1 MSIDNQISIKGI
13 TVWLVCA
20 LFFMYEFLLRTVL
33 GTFQHPL
40 MSDLALSPVTFAI
53 LSSTAYQIIYGL
65 MQIPVGIITDRFGL
79 KRTLFCAVLFCALA
93 NVGFAFTHEFTT
105 AVIFRLLMG
114 FGASFGF
121 VCLLVAV
128 YDWMPHKNIAL
139 FIGISQFIGTMGP
152 MLAAGPFNTLA
163 QNEVINWRL
172 LFLGLAIFGGFLALL
187 VLFFVDKNRRT
198 QGKFIILS
206 RPTHITTNLSRILKQ
221 KQTWYI
227 AIFSASVY
235 FAIEYLSENEG
246 ISFLLKKGFSSGFSS
261 YMITVAWLGY
271 ALSCPLLGFISDKI
285 QRRKPVLLISAVIAF
300 IALTGIIYLP
310 LGKGL
315 TLVCFA
321 LLGFGAA
328 GQSVGFAVMSEQ
340 CKGDYLAAGLGFN
353 NAMIMM
359 FAAANAPLIGMLLS
373 NLSKVYPT
381 GLASYQ
387 NAFLIMLGLVMLAI
401 IMSIFGIQETFCK
414 SMRENTSLTP

>member
-1 MSIDNQISIKGI
+1 
-13 TVWLVCA
+13 
-20 LFFMYEFLLRTVL
+20 MYEFLLRTVL

-53 LSSTAYQIIYGL
+53 LSSTAYQLIYGV

-79 KRTLFCAVLFCALA
+79 KKTLFCAVLFCALA
-93 NVGFAFTHEFTT
+93 NVGFALTHEFTT
-105 AVIFRLLMG
+105 AVIFRILMG

-152 MLAAGPFNTLA
+152 MLAAGPLNTLA
-163 QNEVINWRL
+163 QNEMMNWRV
-172 LFLGLAIFGGFLALL
+172 LFIALAFFGGFLALL
-187 VLFFVDKNRRT
+187 VLLFVDKNRKT

-206 RPTHITTNLSRILKQ
+206 RPTRITTNLSRILRQ

-227 AIFSASVY
+227 AVFSASVY

-246 ISFLLKKGFSSGFSS
+246 ITFLVKKGFSSSFSS
-261 YMITVAWLGY
+261 YMITVAWLAY
-271 ALSCPLLGFISDKI
+271 ALGCPLLGFISDKI
-285 QRRKPVLLISAVIAF
+285 QRRKPVMCISAM
-300 IALTGIIYLP
+300 IALIALIGMIYLP
-310 LGKGL
+310 LGKEL
-315 TLVCFA
+315 IFVCFA
-321 LLGFGAA
+321 LLGLGAA

-340 CKGDYLAAGLGFN
+340 CKEDYLAAGLGFN
-353 NAMIMM
+353 NAIIMM
-359 FAAANAPLIGMLLS
+359 IAAANAPLIGMVLS
-373 NLSKVYPT
+373 HFSKRYPT

-387 NAFLIMLGLVMLAI
+387 HAFLIMVGLVFVAI
-401 IMSIFGIQETFCK
+401 IVASFGIKETFCK